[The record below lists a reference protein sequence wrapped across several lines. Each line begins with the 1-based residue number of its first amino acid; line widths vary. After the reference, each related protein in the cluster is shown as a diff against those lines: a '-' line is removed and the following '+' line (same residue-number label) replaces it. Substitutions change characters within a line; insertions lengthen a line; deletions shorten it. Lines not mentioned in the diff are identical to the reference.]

1 MDGDASSSSGSKK
14 FSFAQL
20 ATRPTKI
27 LYDLNSGLRTRC
39 TLEQLYNK
47 REPWKD
53 PLRKDKITRK
63 YQLVFRHVIQAIY
76 NLNRKNITKGYLRLV
91 DIMTGGSDEEAT
103 TTWLTNPL

>member
-20 ATRPTKI
+20 AARPTKI

-63 YQLVFRHVIQAIY
+63 YQLVFR
-76 NLNRKNITKGYLRLV
+76 KNITKGYLRLV